1 MDPPQPPDFPVFIS
15 RTQLDFCIMT
25 VKSDGQIRRSKEKA
39 IPLFL
44 RTNEK
49 CKKQAAQKN
58 YFASLQ
64 MQKSITNEQ

>member
-1 MDPPQPPDFPVFIS
+1 
-15 RTQLDFCIMT
+15 MT

-49 CKKQAAQKN
+49 CKKEAAQKN